1 MTRFI
6 LRRMLAA
13 IPVLVGV
20 SILIFIL
27 VRLAPGDPVRTVFGL
42 NPATPEAMAR
52 VRAELGL
59 DRPVVLQY
67 FDWIGRVVTGDLG
80 NSLYAGKPVSTVLL
94 ERMPITATLAG
105 VSMGTAVVLG
115 IPLGVLSAA
124 RRDSWLDNVGRFVAI
139 VAVSMPVFWFG
150 LLLLILFAVQ
160 WPIFPAGG
168 SVDDFGL
175 KALVLPAV
183 TLGFAFTG
191 IIMRLTRSSVLEVLE
206 EDYIRTARAKGLSG
220 ARINFNHAL
229 GNSLIPVLTVV
240 GIQTGVLLS
249 GAVLTETVF
258 AIPGLGRLMLDGV
271 GARDYPLVMGTVLV
285 VAVIYVTM
293 NLIVDIMYAVLDPRI
308 RYG

>member
-1 MTRFI
+1 MTRFVV
-6 LRRMLAA
+6 RRFLVA
-13 IPVLVGV
+13 IPVLIGV

-27 VRLAPGDPVRTVFGL
+27 VRLAPGDPVRTVFGI
-42 NPATPEAMAR
+42 NPGTPEALAR
-52 VRAELGL
+52 VRHELGL
-59 DRPVVLQY
+59 DRPVVIQY
-67 FDWIGRVVTGDLG
+67 FSWIGRVLKGDFG
-80 NSLYAGKPVSTVLL
+80 MSLYAAMPVRDVILQ
-94 ERMPITATLAG
+94 RMPITVTLAI
-105 VSMGTAVVLG
+105 VSLGTAVTIG

-124 RRDSWLDNVGRFVAI
+124 RRDSWIDNVGRFVAI

-150 LLLLILFAVQ
+150 LLLLLLFAVQ

-168 SVDDFGL
+168 SVADFGL
-175 KALVLPAV
+175 KALVLPSV

-220 ARINFNHAL
+220 ARINFNHGL

-285 VAVIYVTM
+285 VAVIYVAM